1 MKSIAIFGGSFD
13 PPHFGHQ
20 KVIDKALETLD
31 IDKIILVPTFL
42 NPFKSS
48 SYLDPNKRLEL
59 CKSFFKNVEV
69 SSYEVDQKRS
79 VTTYESVLHFKS
91 LGYENIYLIIG
102 ADNLKSLHTWA
113 SYDKLK
119 ELVNFVVATR
129 DNIPIDS
136 KYIKLE
142 VDAKISSTQEREKM
156 QDMQQRVS
164 KITQV
169 LDTNKA
175 EAIETFD
182 LKDKDYFVDQVII
195 ASSLGNR
202 HTTALLDHLKRGLK
216 PEETFL
222 YVDESPDWIAIDL
235 GDILIHVMTPEFR
248 SKYDLETFLSELS
261 SQREED

>member
-20 KVIDKALETLD
+20 RVIDEALKSLDIEKVIL
-31 IDKIILVPTFL
+31 IPTFL
-42 NPFKSS
+42 NPFKSTSFLDS
-48 SYLDPNKRLEL
+48 SLRLEL

-69 SSYEVDQKRS
+69 STYEVDQKRS
-79 VTTYESVLHFKS
+79 VTSYESVIHFKS

-102 ADNLKSLHTWA
+102 ADNLEKLSTWA

-129 DNIPIDS
+129 DNLPIDS
-136 KYIKLE
+136 KYIKLN

-156 QDMQQRVS
+156 QDMQTRVS
-164 KITQV
+164 KITEV
-169 LDTNKA
+169 LDMNKA

-182 LKDKDYFVDQVII
+182 LKDKDYFVDQVVI
-195 ASSLGNR
+195 ASSLGSR
-202 HTTALLDHLKRGLK
+202 HTIALLDHLKRGLK

-222 YVDESPDWIAIDL
+222 YIDESSDWIVVDL

-248 SKYDLETFLSELS
+248 SKYDLETFLGELS
-261 SQREED
+261 SQRED